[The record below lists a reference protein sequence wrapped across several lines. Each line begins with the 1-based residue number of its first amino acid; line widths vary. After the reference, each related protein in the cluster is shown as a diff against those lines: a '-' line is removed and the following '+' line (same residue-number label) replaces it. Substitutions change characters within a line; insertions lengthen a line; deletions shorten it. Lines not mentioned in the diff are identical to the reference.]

1 MLWIRKMNYE
11 LRSWKVELILNTRTG
26 LGFFRLKIS
35 SKPNFLLIKG
45 IWGLHPSYSFL
56 SVPLALHIFFLWESS
71 FWLFLCTWCIYP
83 LIVSHGTWSSFG
95 DVVLLSCQAMR
106 FLSCFA
112 HTESTWEFSCFFLHL
127 RSKDGLMSWLGAT
140 SSCLLSLL
148 TQKTLLFC
156 FLLPTFL
163 LTFCLLNK
171 CEVFRYYAQYF

>member
-45 IWGLHPSYSFL
+45 IWYLHPSYSFL

-71 FWLFLCTWCIYP
+71 FWVFLCTWCSYP

-112 HTESTWEFSCFFLHL
+112 HTESTWEFSCFF
-127 RSKDGLMSWLGAT
+127 
-140 SSCLLSLL
+140 SSLKEQGWFDELAGCHKLLSAFSFNPENTAILLPASNLL
-148 TQKTLLFC
+148 TDILL
-156 FLLPTFL
+156 
-163 LTFCLLNK
+163 
-171 CEVFRYYAQYF
+171 A